1 MTTYSDCSLGR
12 LVAQFGKGL
21 GSKWLKLKS
30 LHDFEPVE
38 STSQTMCN
46 IIKTFISLCN
56 IVDAQAQI
64 DAQLC

>member
-1 MTTYSDCSLGR
+1 MCLFGVRFLNVYLATQHLNYKNNLRMTTYSDCSLGR

-38 STSQTMCN
+38 
-46 IIKTFISLCN
+46 
-56 IVDAQAQI
+56 
-64 DAQLC
+64 